1 MSVVLVSNCLGL
13 IGGPHYTMLVGW
25 LTGGV
30 AGQRLGV
37 SDVRGQDSGRRHEIQ
52 CRETGQH
59 RVEPSDQGHRLEGP
73 RTVHLGDSGTS
84 AGRTA
89 DSTPRRLGD
98 IGWKDRGQYRCTVNT
113 SPIKTKLVM
122 LHVKG
127 IATQ

>member
-1 MSVVLVSNCLGL
+1 
-13 IGGPHYTMLVGW
+13 MLVGW

-73 RTVHLGDSGTS
+73 RTVQMY
-84 AGRTA
+84 
-89 DSTPRRLGD
+89 
-98 IGWKDRGQYRCTVNT
+98 GQHVSNQD
-113 SPIKTKLVM
+113 KTR
-122 LHVKG
+122 H
-127 IATQ
+127 ATRERYCHTIIILRNCHTGSSDPEKT